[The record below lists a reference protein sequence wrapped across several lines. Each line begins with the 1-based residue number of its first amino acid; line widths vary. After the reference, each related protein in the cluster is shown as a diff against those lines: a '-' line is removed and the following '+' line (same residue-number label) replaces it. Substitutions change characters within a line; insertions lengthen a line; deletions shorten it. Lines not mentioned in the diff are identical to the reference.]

1 MTQLMGRPILGLP
14 GELGA
19 RSALADL
26 LAGVRA
32 GLLTFSL
39 VAVPVLGLWVLAP
52 YGDDTAPAAARVASA
67 VWLLGHGGP
76 LRRGVEEAPVT
87 VAPLLLTVVAAVL
100 LHRAGRRIARRGRFS
115 WRAPLAVGAG
125 YLLVAA
131 GAVAQCAVP
140 DATLRARP
148 VADLAAVAALAA
160 AALTTGVRAG
170 LRGAHRDGTA
180 RHPAA
185 RRAVRPA
192 AHRAAG
198 GVDGTRGA
206 GGGERRTGR
215 WSHRVP
221 AALRPAGAARVAGR
235 AAALWLLAMVAA
247 GGAVLVLAVVLGT
260 AGRSARLLG
269 SGPADWLGILL
280 ACAALLPNAVVWAAA
295 YALGPGFAVGTGTV
309 AAPLGTRLGA
319 VPDFPLFALV
329 PAPGGAGWGLLA
341 CALPLGAGVLP
352 ALLLGRAAIEAD
364 SRYPADPAGPE
375 RAGDLVDP
383 VEYGASGDGS
393 RVLRGRV
400 VAADGRAP
408 FGSARYGDHGYGDHG
423 YGDHGAVGAADAG
436 HGPGGRWYPGG
447 SRHSGGRYA
456 DAAQGPAGALRDGG
470 RWGVRG
476 TAVAALGAAGCAGIA
491 AAVVAWAAGGAL
503 GAGRMSALGPSV
515 WQTGVAAAG
524 WLALAAVPGAV
535 LVRWWGLRGAERD
548 WWARLTR
555 LGVRWT
561 ARPRVAL
568 NRTLAW
574 LAALPSPW
582 AALRRN
588 G

>member
-26 LAGVRA
+26 LAGVRT

-67 VWLLGHGGP
+67 IWLLGHGGP

-87 VAPLLLTVVAAVL
+87 VAPLLLTVIAAVL

-170 LRGAHRDGTA
+170 LRGAHRDGTPG
-180 RHPAA
+180 HPAA

-192 AHRAAG
+192 AHRAAD
-198 GVDGTRGA
+198 GVGRVNGA
-206 GGGERRTGR
+206 GGAERRTDR

-269 SGPADWLGILL
+269 TGPADWLGILL

-309 AAPLGTRLGA
+309 AAPFGTRLGA

-375 RAGDLVDP
+375 GSGHLVDP

-400 VAADGRAP
+400 VAADGRALS
-408 FGSARYGDHGYGDHG
+408 GSARYGDHE
-423 YGDHGAVGAADAG
+423 AVAAADAG
-436 HGPGGRWYPGG
+436 HGAAPGSGGRWYSGG
-447 SRHSGGRYA
+447 SQHSGGRYA
-456 DAAQGPAGALRDGG
+456 DGGQDPAGAPQAGG

-476 TAVAALGAAGCAGIA
+476 TAVAALGAAGCAGGV

-524 WLALAAVPGAV
+524 WLALAAVPGAA